1 MGDLHRAIM
10 PSHALTLC
18 VLIGL
23 VALHGVVCTIKVT
36 PANGHPA
43 VGSKVMVT
51 VSGQLPTGWTVA
63 GCEENKADA
72 ALAKKE
78 GKSRGACPRVKFG
91 DVYAQHV
98 AVLDTANGLQLNVIT
113 PVVGYGMKGEDADV
127 DVTVEL
133 PSIDTPGA
141 MVPHSEAKAWKW
153 LCDCETDCEVPR
165 DSTFY
170 SGTNSCE
177 SVGGMSAPP
186 GDNCCVA
193 SSGALFKCAAGT
205 DCCNGFCCPPNSA
218 CQTCGGVAQCSAP
231 IL

>member
-10 PSHALTLC
+10 PGHALTLC

-23 VALHGVVCTIKVT
+23 VAL
-36 PANGHPA
+36 
-43 VGSKVMVT
+43 
-51 VSGQLPTGWTVA
+51 
-63 GCEENKADA
+63 
-72 ALAKKE
+72 
-78 GKSRGACPRVKFG
+78 
-91 DVYAQHV
+91 
-98 AVLDTANGLQLNVIT
+98 LDTANGLQLNVIT

-170 SGTNSCE
+170 SGTNSC
-177 SVGGMSAPP
+177 
-186 GDNCCVA
+186 
-193 SSGALFKCAAGT
+193 
-205 DCCNGFCCPPNSA
+205 
-218 CQTCGGVAQCSAP
+218 
-231 IL
+231 